1 LTVTLLKEIGKGV
14 EVHEMHQEKVMASIQ
29 ELRERAGKK

>member
-1 LTVTLLKEIGKGV
+1 LKEIGTGT
-14 EVHEMHQEKVMASIQ
+14 EVHEMHPQKVMASIQ